1 MMVRLL
7 TILLAL
13 GLAIIAGLLV
23 VNAQSGIPDDI
34 ANYRTWT
41 KMNATPI
48 TDLSNPRAG
57 PKNTFITLSHDE
69 LRDIIGPGG
78 VGRKPFPD
86 GTTIVRET
94 LDPDAR
100 FLRVLFVMR
109 KDSKAAGQ
117 TKGWVFSGF
126 SRTAADQPFQP
137 TQIEDPV
144 ARCLN
149 CHLQVKASDFVFT
162 PYTNRSDLLPA
173 RAPVAPAR
181 VEAFNYQFGP
191 QVLRVKVGSTV
202 FWENHDSVPHDV
214 KAADK
219 SFESGNLPN
228 LGLYSFTFEKP
239 GEVEYFCGLHLEMRG
254 RIIIEQ

>member
-1 MMVRLL
+1 MVRLL
-7 TILLAL
+7 STLLAL
-13 GLAIIAGLLV
+13 GLATMAGFLIA
-23 VNAQSGIPDDI
+23 NAQSGIPDDI
-34 ANYRTWT
+34 AHYQTWT

-48 TDLSNPRAG
+48 TDPSNPRAG
-57 PKNTFITLSHDE
+57 PKNTFITLSSDE
-69 LRDIIGPGG
+69 LRNIIGPGG
-78 VGRKPFPD
+78 TVSNPFPD

-94 LDPDAR
+94 LDPAAG

-109 KDSKAAGQ
+109 KDSKAAAQ
-117 TKGWVFSGF
+117 TRGWVFSGL

-137 TQIEDPV
+137 VQIENPV
-144 ARCLN
+144 VRCLN

-162 PYTNRSDLLPA
+162 PYTNRSDLLSARTPA
-173 RAPVAPAR
+173 TPAR

-191 QVLRVKVGSTV
+191 QTLRVNAGATV

-228 LGLYSFTFEKP
+228 LGLYSFTFDKP

-254 RIIIEQ
+254 RIIVEP